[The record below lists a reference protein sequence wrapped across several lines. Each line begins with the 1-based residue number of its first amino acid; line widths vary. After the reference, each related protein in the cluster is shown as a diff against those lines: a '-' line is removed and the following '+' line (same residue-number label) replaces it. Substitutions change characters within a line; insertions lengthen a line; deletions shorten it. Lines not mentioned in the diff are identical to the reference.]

1 LDTIVILAEIF
12 VSFICLFVRFLWCGT
27 TVKTRHKDKYAEVAK
42 QLASLQKQMDERA
55 VQMDEMREKVR
66 KAKEQEANILGKFK
80 AAREAHMLTMTN
92 MGVPD
97 KSAREVVSRKHLNE
111 MVTATKK
118 QGSTLHALCQA
129 FDELNA
135 ITAKLK
141 QLKHEKQIAFALLSS
156 VKDQLQQAEQLEK
169 VAADSE

>member
-1 LDTIVILAEIF
+1 
-12 VSFICLFVRFLWCGT
+12 
-27 TVKTRHKDKYAEVAK
+27 
-42 QLASLQKQMDERA
+42 
-55 VQMDEMREKVR
+55 
-66 KAKEQEANILGKFK
+66 
-80 AAREAHMLTMTN
+80 MLTMTN

-129 FDELNA
+129 FVELNA
-135 ITAKLK
+135 ITAKSQ